1 MKDESTTMVGVKHTL
16 LAVMLCSSVLRIG
29 PALAELHGEVTE
41 YGETT
46 AKQER
51 PARQTQDDHSLVPRT
66 TIEGIRYV
74 DHASSLPA
82 QPCLRF
88 GVTIQLNSDAG
99 EQLPA
104 QLIVVVTHPRITRP
118 DQAFSTQDSF
128 PTPVLRDMAYA
139 GWTFD
144 HPWEQQ
150 PGEWVVTF
158 MNESK
163 VVASQTFTITV
174 PTFASSKCPPNP
186 VS

>member
-1 MKDESTTMVGVKHTL
+1 MNDESAIMIVVRRTL
-16 LAVMLCSSVLRIG
+16 FAVMLCSSALHVA
-29 PALAELHGEVTE
+29 PARAGIHGEVTD

-46 AKQER
+46 AEQEH
-51 PARQTQDDHSLVPRT
+51 PAQRTQDDHSLVPRT

-74 DHASSLPA
+74 DHTSSLPA
-82 QPCLRF
+82 ELCLRF
-88 GVTIQLNSDAG
+88 GVTVRLSADDG
-99 EQLPA
+99 EQLPR

-128 PTPVLRDMAYA
+128 PTPVLRDVAYA

-144 HPWEQQ
+144 HSWEQQ

-158 MNESK
+158 MNESEI
-163 VVASQTFTITV
+163 VASKTFMITV
-174 PTFASSKCPPNP
+174 PPLAPSRCSPNP

>member
-1 MKDESTTMVGVKHTL
+1 MKDESATMVGIKHTL
-16 LAVMLCSSVLRIG
+16 FAVMLCSSVLRVG

-46 AKQER
+46 AEQER

-66 TIEGIRYV
+66 TIEDIRYV
-74 DHASSLPA
+74 EHASSLPA

-104 QLIVVVTHPRITRP
+104 QLTVVVTHPKIIRP

-150 PGEWVVTF
+150 PGEWMVTF
-158 MNESK
+158 MNGRK
-163 VVASQTFTITV
+163 VVASKTFTITM
-174 PTFASSKCPPNP
+174 PPPASSRCSANS